1 MAPEKRNK
9 FLDAASDSD
18 DDAESQNDYS
28 SDNEIRKGARTA
40 KRRKLNEPTD
50 ASSDDESA
58 SDSEAGG
65 VPVVSKGKGKAKSK
79 GKSAASIGSTKGREG
94 DDSDAEEADAAQ
106 RSPGGNLDEDDDQD
120 SDDEDPASAKSKL
133 PKFTSKTDPLRT
145 LVKKNLVSTE
155 SAIKKSGVLYVSRI
169 PPFMK
174 PHKLRT
180 LLEPFGTINRTYL
193 APEDPASHQRRV
205 RAGGNKKKL
214 FTEGWVEFVDK
225 KDAKKAFELL
235 NARTI
240 GGKKGSYY
248 RDDVWSLVYL
258 KGFKWR
264 DLTAQI
270 EKENAERESRMRAEI
285 SKATRENLEFV
296 RNVEQAKQ
304 LDGIKTKREKKGKQ
318 ESSAE
323 TAPVRTFK
331 QVAQVSKMKAGAGND
346 EPAENVKRVLSK
358 IF

>member
-1 MAPEKRNK
+1 MPPEKRNK
-9 FLDAASDSD
+9 FLDADESEDEGNESYDS
-18 DDAESQNDYS
+18 EV
-28 SDNEIRKGARTA
+28 EVRKGSRGA
-40 KRRKLNEPTD
+40 KRRKIDD
-50 ASSDDESA
+50 ASDDSLSGDESESDD
-58 SDSEAGG
+58 DLGG
-65 VPVVSKGKGKAKSK
+65 VDLPEEHTSKGDDDTTDTTAQDGTSKPKKAK
-79 GKSAASIGSTKGREG
+79 
-94 DDSDAEEADAAQ
+94 
-106 RSPGGNLDEDDDQD
+106 
-120 SDDEDPASAKSKL
+120 L
-133 PKFTSKTDPLRT
+133 PDVKTSDPLRS
-145 LVKKNLVSTE
+145 LVKKNLVISDE
-155 SAIKKSGVLYVSRI
+155 AIRKSGVLYVSRI

-193 APEDPASHQRRV
+193 APEDPTSHARRV

-214 FTEGWVEFVDK
+214 FTEGWVEFTSK

-270 EKENAERESRMRAEI
+270 EKENAERDGRMRAEI
-285 SKATRENLEFV
+285 RKATRENLEFV
-296 RNVEQAKQ
+296 RNVERAKE
-304 LDGIKTKREKKGKQ
+304 LDGMKAKRERQGR
-318 ESSAE
+318 S
-323 TAPVRTFK
+323 RG
-331 QVAQVSKMKAGAGND
+331 AGAGAGGEEKGRVFKQTQKVAKGD
-346 EPAENVKRVLSK
+346 AGEQPDNVKRVLNK